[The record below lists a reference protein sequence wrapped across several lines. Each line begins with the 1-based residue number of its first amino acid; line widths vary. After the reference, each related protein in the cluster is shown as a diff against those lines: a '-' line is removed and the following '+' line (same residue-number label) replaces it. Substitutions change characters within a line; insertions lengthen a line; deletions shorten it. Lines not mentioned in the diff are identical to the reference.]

1 MIDIQ
6 SIKAEMAR
14 KNISQMQLS
23 KKLGLSFQTLNL
35 KMRGKRPFKADEI
48 SNIAR
53 ILSVD
58 LNIFF
63 NNNVN
68 K

>member
-14 KNISQMQLS
+14 NNLTQMQLS

-35 KMRGKRPFKADEI
+35 KMRGIRPFKANEI
-48 SNIAR
+48 SSIAK
-53 ILSVD
+53 ILGVD

-63 NNNVN
+63 KKDVN
-68 K
+68 